1 MAAVM
6 NAVGFDAMTVGNHEF
21 DFGLD
26 QLRRLSKQIN
36 FPIIT
41 SNVYVNGVRLSNHR
55 QSLIKRLVLMEMK

>member
-36 FPIIT
+36 FPIIIT
-41 SNVYVNGVRLSNHR
+41 SMSTVFVFSNHR
-55 QSLIKRLVLMEMK
+55 QSLIKCLVLMEMK